1 MARVFWGG
9 FGPFRVGKEAV
20 GFARIGGMKILGLSL
35 LVVLTGCS
43 AASADNQGQR
53 FVLVADPSGISKDI
67 PAGALALDTQT
78 GQLCY
83 TVQGAFTAGS
93 PGIGMC
99 TALAKKPA
107 GKE

>member
-1 MARVFWGG
+1 
-9 FGPFRVGKEAV
+9 
-20 GFARIGGMKILGLSL
+20 MKAIGLSL
-35 LVVLTGCS
+35 LVVLVGCS
-43 AASADNQGQR
+43 ASSADNKGQR

-83 TVQGAFTAGS
+83 TVQGAFTSGTQ
-93 PGIGMC
+93 GIGMC
-99 TALAKKPA
+99 SVLVKKQS